1 MNPITNPD
9 AYDVIILNGK
19 PSPGLAGV
27 FGANDPRKW
36 DERNGLG
43 LSGATL
49 YFMGNGLA
57 EFSVKIRLWLPEHW
71 DAWDA
76 WAPLIAK
83 TPYGVRP
90 STALLRK
97 TIYHP
102 FLAELGI
109 SDCVV
114 LDQTQWD
121 QVEHGIYEKEIKF
134 KKFRAPTPAM
144 GKPIGTEE
152 KEEGLSK
159 SEKWAKDLTGQ
170 LDSLAQQ

>member
-1 MNPITNPD
+1 MNPLTIPD
-9 AYDVIILNGK
+9 AYDIIVLNGK

-49 YFMGNGLA
+49 YFMGNGLS
-57 EFSVKIRLWLPEHW
+57 EFSVSFRLWLPEQW
-71 DAWDA
+71 EAWDK
-76 WAPLIAK
+76 WSPLIAK
-83 TPYGVRP
+83 TPYGVKP
-90 STALLRK
+90 STSLLRK

-114 LDQTQWD
+114 LDQSQWD
-121 QVEHGIYEKEIKF
+121 QVEHGIWEKEVKF
-134 KKFRAPTPAM
+134 KKFRAPSPAM
-144 GKPIGTEE
+144 GKPIGSEE
-152 KEEGLSK
+152 KEEVGDKWDKMIKDYTNEMYRLDK
-159 SEKWAKDLTGQ
+159 S
-170 LDSLAQQ
+170 